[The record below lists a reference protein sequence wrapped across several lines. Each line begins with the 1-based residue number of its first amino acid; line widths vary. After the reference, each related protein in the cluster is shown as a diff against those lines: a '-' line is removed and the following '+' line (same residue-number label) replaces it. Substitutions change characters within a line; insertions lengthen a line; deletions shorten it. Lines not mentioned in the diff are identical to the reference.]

1 MGFWGKI
8 FVRAGRVL
16 SNGAA
21 KCEKYAARCGAMQ
34 DTVKVA
40 QNTAARKPVNV
51 PNMFDTIKAKADAM
65 PLALPAPT
73 AEQLAA
79 ARPRL
84 NTGKLF
90 GFGSDQL
97 HLSQEIAKD
106 GTHIRY
112 YRMPG
117 NNRIV
122 LKTADKGL
130 LHQEWAYGNRAG
142 DLTYLK
148 TVGDDVYL
156 LREKDGITE
165 IAKRTKKYKDGIDQ
179 TLTTQSVIGN
189 GMNRTRIEGFNG
201 AVDDNV
207 AVNYINRFSGK
218 PKKVT
223 FPLTRRGIDYSSTQT
238 SNTYNSLWSE
248 CERKIDELH
257 DFIRKPLGFLDD
269 LLSPFES

>member
-1 MGFWGKI
+1 MGFFGKMLI
-8 FVRAGRVL
+8 GASRFL
-16 SNGAA
+16 SNGATR
-21 KCEKYAARCGAMQ
+21 CERYAARYGGVIQ
-34 DTVKVA
+34 DTAKTA
-40 QNTAARKPVNV
+40 QKTAQKPANL

-79 ARPRL
+79 ARPKL

-90 GFGSDQL
+90 GYGSDQL

-112 YRMPG
+112 YRIPG
-117 NNRIV
+117 NNKIV

-156 LREKDGITE
+156 LRKKDGITE

-179 TLTTQSVIGN
+179 TLTTESVIGN

-207 AVNYINRFSGK
+207 AVNYISRFSEK
-218 PKKVT
+218 RKKVT
-223 FPLTRRGIDYSSTQT
+223 LPLTRRGIDFSSKQT
-238 SNTYNSLWSE
+238 ASAHGALWSE
-248 CERKIDELH
+248 CESKIDELR
-257 DFIRKPLGFLDD
+257 DFIRKPVGFLDD
-269 LLSPFES
+269 LLSPFEP